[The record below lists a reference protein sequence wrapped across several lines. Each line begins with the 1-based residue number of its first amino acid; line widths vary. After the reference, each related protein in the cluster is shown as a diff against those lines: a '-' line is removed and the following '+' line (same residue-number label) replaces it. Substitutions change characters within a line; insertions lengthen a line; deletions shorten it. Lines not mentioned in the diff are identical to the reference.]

1 MPLEKPGFSRCS
13 IGTSC
18 SPVLRASDH
27 GPVLDN
33 PEGSLTVF
41 AVGADHVFAVTELGE
56 ARAAARLLID
66 LGLFGEVIRAAR
78 IDLQSPRPTLSA
90 GDGAYLVTLAGCTFC
105 HGAHLRGGQGPE
117 PGAPGGPDLTRTGA
131 LRSWTE
137 ADFAMAL
144 RTGLTASGH
153 PINPKYMPWLGY
165 RHMSDAEI
173 ALVWQYLQAL

>member
-56 ARAAARLLID
+56 ARALLSVKSQDLAPWRGRNPMGLLVRL
-66 LGLFGEVIRAAR
+66 FK
-78 IDLQSPRPTLSA
+78 
-90 GDGAYLVTLAGCTFC
+90 
-105 HGAHLRGGQGPE
+105 
-117 PGAPGGPDLTRTGA
+117 LTRHTDA
-131 LRSWTE
+131 P
-137 ADFAMAL
+137 
-144 RTGLTASGH
+144 ASAVTSI
-153 PINPKYMPWLGY
+153 PE
-165 RHMSDAEI
+165 EI
-173 ALVWQYLQAL
+173 QL